1 VCWEQTW
8 STATG
13 CRMPGTAWSLQST
26 TSKLLNLRTHNPGA
40 AEPGLFLRPAL
51 SGSAAADSSS
61 KKPPGP
67 LHSHAGDVAYWPV
80 TADGERRRCLPVP
93 VALPERLG
101 LSTASMAVHPFRT
114 CEPRGS
120 ACVHVSPGDFAV
132 ATLRGG
138 NSVLRYMSSLVRGTS
153 RDKPQTYPQT
163 HFIAAS
169 PGLPAN
175 SAAPCIQLGT
185 TMPFARY

>member
-1 VCWEQTW
+1 VCREQTW

-13 CRMPGTAWSLQST
+13 CRVPVVAGSLQST

-40 AEPGLFLRPAL
+40 AEP
-51 SGSAAADSSS
+51 
-61 KKPPGP
+61 
-67 LHSHAGDVAYWPV
+67 LHSHAGDIAYWPV

-93 VALPERLG
+93 VALPGRLG
-101 LSTASMAVHPFRT
+101 LSTASMAVHPVRT

-153 RDKPQTYPQT
+153 SDKPQTYPQT

-175 SAAPCIQLGT
+175 SAAPCI
-185 TMPFARY
+185 